1 MKQKDYMD
9 EIKKRTH
16 GGILTCEQCKKTQC
30 TLHHVTVDHKDN
42 TVTVLC
48 NDCFKKTP
56 EGLKIYNDSSINTK
70 S

>member
-1 MKQKDYMD
+1 MKPKHYMN

-16 GGILTCEQCKKTQC
+16 GNKMTCDQCKKTQC
-30 TLHHVTVDHKDN
+30 TLHHVTVDHKDK

-48 NDCFKKTP
+48 NECFKKTP
-56 EGLKIYNDSSINTK
+56 EGQKIYNDSSINMK